1 MHARYHFYF
10 WKFAQSGENIFGGAF
25 LFDFSIIL
33 LLFFIL
39 NYFTDTHK
47 FWANFCPKVNLCD
60 DFEEKDVNT
69 KNNWEIL
76 EVLFI
81 IGILVRWSFR
91 KYFTILWYATLPS
104 NGTAAWLMDKTETI
118 QGKSGHE
125 YLVHTLLGFR
135 IIIRQTFL
143 VLIFQKWETVLDLRK
158 ISSCK
163 FTYIRNFFRTTGF

>member
-1 MHARYHFYF
+1 M
-10 WKFAQSGENIFGGAF
+10 GENFGQICTHATTSTFESLHNRVKTYLGE
-25 LFDFSIIL
+25 LFCLVSRLYNHYFHSQ
-33 LLFFIL
+33 LFYKCI
-39 NYFTDTHK
+39 THK

-91 KYFTILWYATLPS
+91 KYFTKLWYATLPS

-143 VLIFQKWETVLDLRK
+143 VLIFQKWDA
-158 ISSCK
+158 
-163 FTYIRNFFRTTGF
+163 